1 MTEMINYHNYELD
14 QAEQSALT
22 QLAIIK
28 EMRNIKQS
36 VKETEQRLIS
46 MVDKVSKEITINYE
60 EQKVIQSIIWK
71 LSTDLAREHLDDRKY
86 SDNLFKAWKG
96 LFTRRIHSKL
106 KNRMNVVRYTAI
118 KREDYE
124 TAVRF
129 IESIRY
135 VSFSIADLNPTPAI
149 LRIIDE
155 EEESR

>member
-60 EQKVIQSIIWK
+60 EQKVIQSIVWK
-71 LSTDLAREHLDDRKY
+71 LSTDLAREHLDGRKY

-124 TAVRF
+124 TAIRF

-155 EEESR
+155 EESR

>member
-71 LSTDLAREHLDDRKY
+71 LSTDLAKEHLDGKEY

-96 LFTRRIHSKL
+96 LFTRRIHAKL
-106 KNRMNVVRYTAI
+106 KQRMNVVRYTAI

-124 TAVRF
+124 TAIRF
-129 IESIRY
+129 IESISY
-135 VSFSIADLNPTPAI
+135 VSFSANDLIPTPSI
-149 LRIIDE
+149 LKLDGGN
-155 EEESR
+155 

>member
-28 EMRNIKQS
+28 EMRNIKKS

-71 LSTDLAREHLDDRKY
+71 LSTDLAKEHLDGKEH

-106 KNRMNVVRYTAI
+106 KNRVNVVRYTAI
-118 KREDYE
+118 KREEYE
-124 TAVRF
+124 TAIRF
-129 IESIRY
+129 IESISY
-135 VSFSIADLNPTPAI
+135 VSFSANDLIPTPSI
-149 LRIIDE
+149 LKLE
-155 EEESR
+155 GGN

>member
-36 VKETEQRLIS
+36 VKETEQRLIL

-71 LSTDLAREHLDDRKY
+71 LSTDLAREHLDGKEY

-118 KREDYE
+118 KREEYE
-124 TAVRF
+124 TAIRF
-129 IESIRY
+129 IESISY

-149 LRIIDE
+149 LKIIDL
-155 EEESR
+155 ESNN

>member
-1 MTEMINYHNYELD
+1 MINYHNYELD

-71 LSTDLAREHLDDRKY
+71 LSTDLAREHLDGREY

-118 KREDYE
+118 KREEYE
-124 TAVRF
+124 TAIRF
-129 IESIRY
+129 IESISY
-135 VSFSIADLNPTPAI
+135 VSFSANDLSPTPSI
-149 LRIIDE
+149 LKLE
-155 EEESR
+155 GGS